1 MRALRRGFGSR
12 SPSEFN
18 SLQPF
23 PCSIGKQG
31 ILVAGAENFL
41 PEQEIIGRRPRV
53 RGSAAGQ
60 MCRTRRR
67 AVVSAR
73 AAGVDAY
80 VQVIDLAPIKRG
92 ISFCQNDGGR
102 SAERYRAF
110 RTAGS
115 LLRQM

>member
-1 MRALRRGFGSR
+1 
-12 SPSEFN
+12 
-18 SLQPF
+18 
-23 PCSIGKQG
+23 
-31 ILVAGAENFL
+31 
-41 PEQEIIGRRPRV
+41 
-53 RGSAAGQ
+53 
-60 MCRTRRR
+60 
-67 AVVSAR
+67 VVSAR